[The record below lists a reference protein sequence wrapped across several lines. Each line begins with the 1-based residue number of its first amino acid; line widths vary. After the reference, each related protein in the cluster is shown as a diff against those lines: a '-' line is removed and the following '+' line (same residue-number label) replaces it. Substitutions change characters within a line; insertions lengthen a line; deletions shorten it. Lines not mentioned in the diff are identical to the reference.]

1 MLSNIIKVFKR
12 DMKSIVK
19 NKMTMLIVAGVCIL
33 PSLYAWVNIKACWDP
48 YGNTS
53 NIPVAIVNEDK
64 GTNFKG
70 ENLNTGNKIVEKLK
84 DNHKIGWKFV
94 NAKNADMGI
103 IDGTYYAMI
112 EIPEDF
118 SKNITSITS
127 DTPKKAQIIYKVNT
141 KNSPVAL
148 KITDAARNSLEE
160 QIKSS
165 FIYTVNQTI
174 FSSLN
179 ILGKNAEND
188 KENIINL
195 KDAIIK
201 LSDNMDVITDVL
213 GGISDDSNDFN
224 STLSQIKSGIP
235 MINSRIT
242 TLGNGNDANNSS
254 VLSLQSSMNNT
265 FDNIAINLNT
275 SKTDIY
281 RIQNL
286 ILNFNSAASNSKY
299 SNIDTTVTKINYEIN
314 ILYNKINS
322 TINILEKFNDFKND
336 DNTSKL
342 INSLKNTRDSLNTEK
357 NKISDIQKQLESS
370 NEINKDLID
379 SITNDT
385 ANLNQQLIDETNE
398 YNGQVRKSLNSTAA
412 ELVESTDKASSVLKS
427 MQDLT
432 SHGDNSLDAL
442 INGSELTANSSSKL
456 NNRLMEFKGIINDLA
471 NKLKLVTNNDI
482 IQIITILQ
490 NNPNFMGNL
499 ASSPF
504 NVKEQ
509 NIYTISNFGSS
520 MAPAYTTLSIWIG
533 SIILVSIFKTDADR
547 FKGDEGLN
555 SKERYL
561 GKMST
566 FIAFAL
572 VQGFIVAIGDKLLL
586 NVQMVNTF
594 LMIMVALV
602 SSFTFTV
609 ITYTLVSMFGN
620 LGKAISIVFLI
631 TQISGSGATYP
642 IQLDPLIFR
651 ILQPLFPFTYSV
663 SGFREAIAGPLIST
677 VAMDFTFMLLIS
689 MCFILLGIFLKKP
702 LQNKIYKFRA
712 KLTQSGMGD

>member
-1 MLSNIIKVFKR
+1 MLRNIIQVFKR

-53 NIPVAIVNEDK
+53 SIPVAIVNEDK
-64 GTNFKG
+64 GTNFNGK
-70 ENLNTGNKIVEKLK
+70 NLNTGNEIVEKLK

-94 NAKNADMGI
+94 NARNADMGI

-112 EIPEDF
+112 KIPEDF
-118 SKNITSITS
+118 SRNITSITS
-127 DTPKKAQIIYKVNT
+127 NTPKKAEIIYKVNT

-148 KITDAARNSLEE
+148 KITDAARNTLAE
-160 QIKSS
+160 QIKSN

-174 FSSLN
+174 FFSLN
-179 ILGKNAEND
+179 IFGKNAEND
-188 KENIINL
+188 KQNIINL

-242 TLGNGNDANNSS
+242 TLENGNDTNNSS

-265 FDNIAINLNT
+265 FDNIAFNLNT

-281 RIQNL
+281 RIQNS
-286 ILNFNSAASNSKY
+286 ILNFNSVVSNSKY
-299 SNIDTTVTKINYEIN
+299 SNIDTTVTKINYEID

-322 TINILEKFNDFKND
+322 TINILEKFNNFKND
-336 DNTSKL
+336 DSTSEL

-357 NKISDIQKQLESS
+357 KKINDIQKQLESS
-370 NEINKDLID
+370 NEINRDLIN

-385 ANLNQQLIDETNE
+385 ANLNQQLIDETNA

-427 MQDLT
+427 IQDLT
-432 SHGDNSLDAL
+432 SHGDNSLDVL

-456 NNRLMEFKGIINDLA
+456 NNRLLEFKDIINNLA
-471 NKLKLVTNNDI
+471 DKLKLVTNNDI

-490 NNPNFMGNL
+490 NNPDFMGSL

-547 FKGDEGLN
+547 FKGDERL
-555 SKERYL
+555 SFKERYL

-566 FIAFAL
+566 FIVFAL
-572 VQGFIVAIGDKLLL
+572 AQGFIVAIGDKLLL

-620 LGKAISIVFLI
+620 LGRL
-631 TQISGSGATYP
+631 Y
-642 IQLDPLIFR
+642 
-651 ILQPLFPFTYSV
+651 PLF
-663 SGFREAIAGPLIST
+663 GL
-677 VAMDFTFMLLIS
+677 
-689 MCFILLGIFLKKP
+689 
-702 LQNKIYKFRA
+702 
-712 KLTQSGMGD
+712 